1 MRREC
6 FFAALAVCAFGI
18 GTAFAGGS
26 DEPLAQ
32 VEQAE
37 QVADEAAPEIV
48 ADIAAGEKRYKREC
62 RGCHGPT
69 AKGLASYPKL
79 VGHPSDY
86 IIGRLKQYRAG
97 EKLGP
102 NTPLM
107 APRAKKLSDE
117 DIANLAGFI
126 TSLPE

>member
-1 MRREC
+1 MRWE
-6 FFAALAVCAFGI
+6 FVFAAAAVCA
-18 GTAFAGGS
+18 AGCGMA
-26 DEPLAQ
+26 LAGETG
-32 VEQAE
+32 EQSADTPAPAL
-37 QVADEAAPEIV
+37 VADL
-48 ADIAAGEKRYKREC
+48 AAGEKRYRREC

-79 VGHPSDY
+79 VGHPTDY
-86 IIGRLKQYRAG
+86 IIGRLEQYRAG

-117 DIANLAGFI
+117 DIVNIAGFI
-126 TSLPE
+126 ASLPE